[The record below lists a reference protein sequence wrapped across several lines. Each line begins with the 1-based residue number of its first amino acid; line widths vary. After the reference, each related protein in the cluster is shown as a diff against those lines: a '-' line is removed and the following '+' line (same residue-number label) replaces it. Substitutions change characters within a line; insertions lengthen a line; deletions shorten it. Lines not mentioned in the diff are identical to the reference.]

1 MLHLELPHINV
12 LSKVDLLKQYGDLGD
27 FLCVVAN
34 PNGAEATFVDFNLDF
49 YTEVQDLSYL
59 ENSLSSSLPSK
70 FTALNMAMI
79 SLVEDFS
86 LVGFETLAV
95 EVHICPIHRVWLPY

>member
-1 MLHLELPHINV
+1 MLARSCYDSNIIL
-12 LSKVDLLKQYGDLGD
+12 
-27 FLCVVAN
+27 
-34 PNGAEATFVDFNLDF
+34 DFNLDF

-59 ENSLSSSLPSK
+59 ENSLSASLPPR

-79 SLVEDFS
+79 SLVEDYS

-95 EVHICPIHRVWLPY
+95 EVRYYIAYYQTLTFTVKPGQKLDAPSY